1 MKRTAIVFV
10 AVMVLLA
17 GCGGG
22 DGTVTPAS
30 SPTTESTSTPEMTST
45 DGTPMGETSTDGTP
59 TDETPADGTPTDGTP
74 ADGTPTDTPPSDG
87 TPTDTPPP
95 DDDPDNETDLNE
107 SAGQALQG
115 AFNNTGSYE
124 GPSRI
129 DLTLVNGSRVTDL
142 TVINDTEEELTIY
155 NRSSFSGPTTYY
167 VTDGPDAVRNLTS
180 GETRY
185 GTGDSTIQQS
195 VGFIQGFTLLAAFIY
210 ISVMDWEP
218 ASETTV
224 DGETAFVFEAD
235 SINQSAF
242 DDNAGFTFNPGEVN
256 SAEGEMIIT
265 ERGIRSLSVTV
276 ETPEGLTSVEMDIE
290 LGDDIEVDRPDW
302 IDDSEFD
309 N

>member
-30 SPTTESTSTPEMTST
+30 SPTTESTSTPEMTPT

-59 TDETPADGTPTDGTP
+59 TDETP

-115 AFNNTGSYE
+115 AFNDTGSYE

-195 VGFIQGFTLLAAFIY
+195 VGFVQGFTLLAAFIY
-210 ISVMDWEP
+210 VGIMDWEP
-218 ASETTV
+218 ANETTV
-224 DGETAFVFEAD
+224 DGETAFVLEAD
-235 SINQSAF
+235 SINRSAF
-242 DDNAGFTFNPGEVN
+242 DDSQGFNFDLDPSEVN

-276 ETPEGLTSVEMDIE
+276 ETPEGLTSVEMDVE

-302 IDDSEFD
+302 VDDSEFED
-309 N
+309 

>member
-1 MKRTAIVFV
+1 M
-10 AVMVLLA
+10 
-17 GCGGG
+17 
-22 DGTVTPAS
+22 TP
-30 SPTTESTSTPEMTST
+30 T

-59 TDETPADGTPTDGTP
+59 TDETPSDGTPTDETP
-74 ADGTPTDTPPSDG
+74 ADGTPTDTPPADG

-115 AFNNTGSYE
+115 AFNDTGSYE

-129 DLTLVNGSRVTDL
+129 DLTLVNGSRETHL
-142 TVINDTEEELTIY
+142 TIINDTEEELTIY
-155 NRSSFSGPTTYY
+155 NRTSFSGPTTYY

-195 VGFIQGFTLLAAFIY
+195 VGFVQAFTLLAAFIY
-210 ISVMDWEP
+210 VGTMDWEP

-224 DGETAFVFEAD
+224 DGETAFVLEAD
-235 SINQSAF
+235 SVNRSAF
-242 DDNAGFTFNPGEVN
+242 DDSGGFTFDPGEVN
-256 SAEGEMIIT
+256 SAEGELIVT

-276 ETPEGLTSVEMDIE
+276 DTPEGVASVEMDVE

-302 IDDSEFD
+302 VDDSEFED
-309 N
+309 